1 MLVNLWQFLIKL
13 IYLFLHTHIY
23 YGRVEDMCEIAD
35 IHCFGF
41 DFLAD
46 KFEEVLFLFLLVVHE
61 E

>member
-1 MLVNLWQFLIKL
+1 
-13 IYLFLHTHIY
+13 
-23 YGRVEDMCEIAD
+23 MCEIAD

>member
-1 MLVNLWQFLIKL
+1 
-13 IYLFLHTHIY
+13 
-23 YGRVEDMCEIAD
+23 MCEIAD

-61 E
+61 EQQPIYYVDGVVSYGQKEGIYF